1 MILTGVYCSFGWWGD
16 EGDHLSLILL
26 SLAPYFICQSR
37 RSFCKE
43 ADLKLDSRRVALLV
57 AANTA
62 LAPFAIDA
70 YLPAIPALAE
80 SIGASVHHTELS
92 ISVFLFGFAFGQL
105 VFGPLSDRLG
115 RRPVLFAGISV
126 FLLASLA
133 ITQVESLEALWAL
146 RFIQALGGGAS
157 VVNSAAIV
165 RDCFSG
171 REAAKVLSTM
181 VMILLLAP
189 LVAPALGSLLLYLA
203 GWWLIFAFLAVYA
216 AFLLWLLS
224 RYLPETHGRDPNAP
238 SFRQVLGNYR
248 AVMRNREAMG
258 YICAVAMSF
267 AGMFAFITGSPFL
280 YMEYF
285 GLSPAA
291 YPFVF
296 GANIIVMAGSNRLNI
311 RLLRFRAP
319 QRNLLWGLGIQLAAG
334 LALVA
339 VFALG
344 LESLYVV
351 ALLMVVFVG
360 MQGLISPN
368 AMSSMLDHFP
378 HMSATAT
385 AFMGSVQFTCGA
397 LAGVLVGAFE
407 IPSAWP
413 IILTML
419 GAAVLGN
426 IGVRL
431 LAGVALRG

>member
-1 MILTGVYCSFGWWGD
+1 M
-16 EGDHLSLILL
+16 
-26 SLAPYFICQSR
+26 
-37 RSFCKE
+37 
-43 ADLKLDSRRVALLV
+43 

-62 LAPFAIDA
+62 LAPLAIDA

-105 VFGPLSDRLG
+105 IFGPLSDRLG
-115 RRPVLFAGISV
+115 RRPVLFTGICV

-133 ITQVESLEALWAL
+133 ITQVESLEALWAW

-203 GWWLIFAFLAVYA
+203 DWWLIFAFLATYA

-248 AVMRNREAMG
+248 AVMQHREAMG

-285 GLSPAA
+285 DLSPTA

-344 LESLYVV
+344 LESLYIVV
-351 ALLMVVFVG
+351 PLMVVFVG

-368 AMSSMLDHFP
+368 AMSSLLDHFP

-385 AFMGSVQFTCGA
+385 AFMGTVQFTCGA

-426 IGVRL
+426 VGVRL
-431 LAGVALRG
+431 LSGAALRG

>member
-1 MILTGVYCSFGWWGD
+1 MVG
-16 EGDHLSLILL
+16 
-26 SLAPYFICQSR
+26 
-37 RSFCKE
+37 KE
-43 ADLKLDSRRVALLV
+43 ADLKLDARRVALLV

-105 VFGPLSDRLG
+105 IFGPLSDRLG
-115 RRPVLFAGISV
+115 RRPVLFAGICV

-133 ITQVESLEALWAL
+133 ITQVESLETLWAW

-189 LVAPALGSLLLYLA
+189 LVAPALGSMLLYLA
-203 GWWLIFAFLAVYA
+203 DWWLIFAFLAVYA

-224 RYLPETHGRDPNAP
+224 RYLPETHGRDPDAP
-238 SFRQVLGNYR
+238 SFRQVLGNYLT
-248 AVMRNREAMG
+248 VMRHREAMG

-285 GLSPAA
+285 DLSPAA

-311 RLLRFRAP
+311 RLLRSRTP
-319 QRNLLWGLGIQLAAG
+319 QRNLLLGLGIQLTAG
-334 LALVA
+334 LALA
-339 VFALG
+339 GLFALG
-344 LESLYVV
+344 LESLYTVV
-351 ALLMVVFVG
+351 PLIVIFVG

-378 HMSATAT
+378 RMSATAT

-413 IILTML
+413 IVLTML
-419 GAAVLGN
+419 GAAILGN
-426 IGVRL
+426 LGVRL
-431 LAGVALRG
+431 LSGTVQRS